1 MKFHLQSLSLDLRH
15 ATETIVFSDITYFWG
30 QMGAG
35 KSSIARLIDYC
46 LGGAIQLSP
55 ALQAE
60 FVSATLTVELE
71 RSTLTIERQRDGANV
86 FASWTVGDEVQS
98 VIVPARAA
106 AGELIP
112 HTGVET
118 LSDLIFWLSGVQPP
132 RVRKSKLKDDSKTV
146 RLSVRDLLWYCY
158 LDQDNI
164 DSAFF
169 HLEEDAEFYLRLKS
183 RDVIRYVIGYH
194 DERVADLEA
203 ELDQL
208 RANRTARASAIESL
222 TRTLDEV
229 GAGSEAQ
236 IAEREASLKAALA
249 EAEASIVALRELK
262 RVGQTE
268 HAVDILARRTRRLA
282 VGIAHLDVAAD
293 ELLAARERHVRHRNE
308 IETLG
313 LKFRR
318 SAVAREILGDVGFAD
333 CPRCTQSLPARPARC
348 CEVCGQDDRLELTDA
363 AEQAALE
370 LDIASRRADLDSA
383 IEEIDRSLTRIRL
396 RRERA
401 LDRKASLE
409 TARNRASEEADSA
422 FLSTVLLKER
432 ERAALEA
439 ELQSLAWLLRLPDL
453 LQQQRDALAQI
464 IALELTLK
472 EALKDARTSAEAD
485 RTSLTRL
492 GDYFLDA
499 LVQSGVP
506 GIQRDDRVAL
516 EPPTFYPAVFSSDP
530 SDLTASTFTSM
541 SSGGKKT
548 LFKCCFAIAVHRIA
562 ALLDAPLPELLIIDS
577 PMKNISERENRAQ
590 FEGFYRMVYA
600 LKAGELSE
608 TQIILIDKEYLPP
621 DPALGLDIRSR
632 HMQPDSTQHEPLI
645 RYYRGK

>member
-1 MKFHLQSLSLDLRH
+1 MSWVDGEIAKLRGAPPPPQQDATVALIAGDADLTSLPLLVIEAEMTRLESLISADRDIQRRYSDL
-15 ATETIVFSDITYFWG
+15 TQKITIET
-30 QMGAG
+30 AALEAA
-35 KSSIARLIDYC
+35 KARLTEAQ
-46 LGGAIQLSP
+46 GAADRIK
-55 ALQAE
+55 
-60 FVSATLTVELE
+60 TLNLE
-71 RSTLTIERQRDGANV
+71 RDAAYER
-86 FASWTVGDEVQS
+86 
-98 VIVPARAA
+98 
-106 AGELIP
+106 
-112 HTGVET
+112 
-118 LSDLIFWLSGVQPP
+118 
-132 RVRKSKLKDDSKTV
+132 
-146 RLSVRDLLWYCY
+146 
-158 LDQDNI
+158 
-164 DSAFF
+164 AF
-169 HLEEDAEFYLRLKS
+169 
-183 RDVIRYVIGYH
+183 
-194 DERVADLEA
+194 
-203 ELDQL
+203 
-208 RANRTARASAIESL
+208 
-222 TRTLDEV
+222 
-229 GAGSEAQ
+229 
-236 IAEREASLKAALA
+236 AALVA
-249 EAEASIVALRELK
+249 E
-262 RVGQTE
+262 Q
-268 HAVDILARRTRRLA
+268 
-282 VGIAHLDVAAD
+282 
-293 ELLAARERHVRHRNE
+293 
-308 IETLG
+308 TLG

-363 AEQAALE
+363 TEQAALE

-506 GIQRDDRVAL
+506 GIQPDDRVAL

-577 PMKNISERENRAQ
+577 PMKNISERENKTQ

>member
-112 HTGVET
+112 LTGVET

-183 RDVIRYVIGYH
+183 RDVIRYVIGY
-194 DERVADLEA
+194 
-203 ELDQL
+203 
-208 RANRTARASAIESL
+208 
-222 TRTLDEV
+222 
-229 GAGSEAQ
+229 
-236 IAEREASLKAALA
+236 
-249 EAEASIVALRELK
+249 
-262 RVGQTE
+262 
-268 HAVDILARRTRRLA
+268 
-282 VGIAHLDVAAD
+282 
-293 ELLAARERHVRHRNE
+293 
-308 IETLG
+308 
-313 LKFRR
+313 
-318 SAVAREILGDVGFAD
+318 
-333 CPRCTQSLPARPARC
+333 
-348 CEVCGQDDRLELTDA
+348 
-363 AEQAALE
+363 
-370 LDIASRRADLDSA
+370 
-383 IEEIDRSLTRIRL
+383 
-396 RRERA
+396 
-401 LDRKASLE
+401 
-409 TARNRASEEADSA
+409 
-422 FLSTVLLKER
+422 
-432 ERAALEA
+432 
-439 ELQSLAWLLRLPDL
+439 
-453 LQQQRDALAQI
+453 
-464 IALELTLK
+464 
-472 EALKDARTSAEAD
+472 
-485 RTSLTRL
+485 
-492 GDYFLDA
+492 
-499 LVQSGVP
+499 
-506 GIQRDDRVAL
+506 
-516 EPPTFYPAVFSSDP
+516 
-530 SDLTASTFTSM
+530 
-541 SSGGKKT
+541 
-548 LFKCCFAIAVHRIA
+548 
-562 ALLDAPLPELLIIDS
+562 
-577 PMKNISERENRAQ
+577 
-590 FEGFYRMVYA
+590 RMVYA

-632 HMQPDSTQHEPLI
+632 HMQPDSTEHEPLI